1 MASTATLNIELNAE
15 IVREFNLIRD
25 AVSSL
30 RNEVNCRIEHGA
42 ESGGHLEY
50 VQRMLD
56 EILRHNDKT
65 QAPT

>member
-1 MASTATLNIELNAE
+1 MASIENLTVELNAE

-25 AVSSL
+25 SVWSL

-50 VQRMLD
+50 VQRKLD
-56 EILRHNDKT
+56 EILRHNV
-65 QAPT
+65 